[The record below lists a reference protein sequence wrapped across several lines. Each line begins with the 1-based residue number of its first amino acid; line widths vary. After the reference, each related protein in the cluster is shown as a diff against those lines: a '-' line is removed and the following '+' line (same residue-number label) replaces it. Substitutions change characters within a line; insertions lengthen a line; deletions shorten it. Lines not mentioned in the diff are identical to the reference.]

1 MTQDRPI
8 TAALAAAALAA
19 VIGVYALT
27 GTTKMSA
34 LGSVFPITAAVVLL
48 VCATLLLLRT
58 WWRSRRSVA
67 PADRSATDSSA
78 TGSAARFIGTGA
90 VLLAW
95 ALLLKPLGFLL
106 TSAVGCALLV
116 LLVRRE
122 RMGPRSIL
130 LHAVAGIIIIGGFY
144 LLMVEVLRLSV
155 PTLL

>member
-8 TAALAAAALAA
+8 AAAVAAAALAA
-19 VIGVYALT
+19 VIGLYALT
-27 GTTKMSA
+27 GTASMSA
-34 LGSVFPITAAVVLL
+34 LGSVFPITAAVMLL
-48 VCATLLLLRT
+48 VCAALLLIRT
-58 WWRSRRSVA
+58 WWRSRRGVTA
-67 PADRSATDSSA
+67 PERSATDSSA
-78 TGSAARFIGTGA
+78 AGSTARFVGTGA

-95 ALLLKPLGFLL
+95 AVLLKPLGFLL

-130 LHAVAGIIIIGGFY
+130 LHAVAGAALVGGFY

-155 PTLL
+155 PTLF